1 MGMKSGFQSA
11 FRARIHGSLRTR
23 DDVVPSH
30 IPMSSEDLRF
40 FTVVAGAPSLAAAS
54 RALDVSRSAVTQ
66 RLAQLERRLRCRLL
80 DRTTRHI
87 RLTEEGRLLLSRADD
102 LLHELDELADTL
114 GGRNDVISGQLRI
127 AAPLGFGRKY
137 VAGIVAEFRRL
148 HPNVTVALSLTDRPA
163 VSAEDNNDLV
173 IHIGELRNS
182 SLVMVRLAP
191 NGRIACASPAYLA
204 EHGEPAEPS
213 DLSQHACLA
222 LRQNEEDVT
231 LWRFTDRHRK
241 VTPVRVTPVMSS
253 NDGEAVRNWALHG
266 LGVMVRSEWDVAED
280 LQEGRLRRVL
290 SRYRLPS
297 ADVVALLG
305 KRGGRTARTEAFL
318 TLLKQRLNPIPW
330 RSSR

>member
-1 MGMKSGFQSA
+1 MA
-11 FRARIHGSLRTR
+11 
-23 DDVVPSH
+23 SH
-30 IPMSSEDLRF
+30 IPLSSEDLRF
-40 FTVVAGAPSLAAAS
+40 FTVVAGAPSLAFAS

-66 RLAQLERRLRCRLL
+66 RLAQLERRLRCRLF

-87 RLTEEGRLLLSRADD
+87 RLTEEGRLLLSRADG
-102 LLHELDELADTL
+102 LLHDLDELADTL
-114 GGRNDVISGQLRI
+114 GVRNDVISGHLRI

-137 VAGIVAEFRRL
+137 VAGVVGEFRQL
-148 HPNVTVALSLTDRPA
+148 NPNVTVSLVLTDRPA

-191 NGRIACASPAYLA
+191 NGRIACASPAYLKD
-204 EHGEPAEPS
+204 HGDPAEPL

-241 VTPVRVTPVMSS
+241 VIPVRVTPVMSS
-253 NDGEAVRNWALHG
+253 NDGEAVRNWALNG
-266 LGVMVRSEWDVAED
+266 FGVMVRSEWDVAED

-290 SRYRLPS
+290 SRYHLPS

-318 TLLKQRLNPIPW
+318 GLLKERLKPVPW
-330 RSSR
+330 RT